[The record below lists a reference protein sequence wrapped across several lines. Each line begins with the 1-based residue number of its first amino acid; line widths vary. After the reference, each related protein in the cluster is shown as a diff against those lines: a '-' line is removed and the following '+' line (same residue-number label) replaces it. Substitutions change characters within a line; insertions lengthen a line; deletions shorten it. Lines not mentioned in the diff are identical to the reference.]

1 VPSSVAD
8 LAALGK
14 LFEENRPR
22 LLSMLQRRIDD
33 SLAARIDPDDVLNE
47 AFLDARS
54 KYPRFKEQASMTPYA
69 WLYRIVLDTLIRL
82 WRQHNRLGRDVHR
95 EMPFP
100 ERSSLQL
107 GLGLIQR
114 RASPSSAAANAEVQR
129 AVRQTV
135 ELLKEKDRQLLW
147 MRHQDGLSYAEIAS
161 VLDVTDNAAMVR
173 YTRALKRFKELW
185 HRLFPESKN

>member
-1 VPSSVAD
+1 MPSSVAD

-22 LLSMLQRRIDD
+22 LLSMLQRRVDD
-33 SLAARIDPDDVLNE
+33 GLAARIDPDDVLNE

-54 KYPRFKEQASMTPYA
+54 KYPRFKEEAVMTPYA

-100 ERSSLQL
+100 ERSSMQL
-107 GLGLIQR
+107 GLGLIHR
-114 RASPSSAAANAEVQR
+114 SASPSSAAAHAELQR

-135 ELLKEKDRQLLW
+135 ELLKEKDRQILW
-147 MRHQDGLSYAEIAS
+147 MRHQDGLMAPM
-161 VLDVTDNAAMVR
+161 AAKAWVAAFMATVC
-173 YTRALKRFKELW
+173 
-185 HRLFPESKN
+185 RLSAPAP